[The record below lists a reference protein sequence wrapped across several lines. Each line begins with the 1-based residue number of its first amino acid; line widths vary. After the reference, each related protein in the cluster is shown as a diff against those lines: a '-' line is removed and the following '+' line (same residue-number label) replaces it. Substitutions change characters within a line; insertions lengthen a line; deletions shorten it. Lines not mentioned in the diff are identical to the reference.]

1 MKDLI
6 EAGVSLYQNYLAS
19 SSHRSEHD
27 LNPESDKME
36 QIQSEGDQDSGLPLT
51 ESPIWILGQDYRSTA
66 RPTGS
71 ASSSTTTTSSSKDV
85 DLLRRRLSSL
95 LWFSYRKGFPEIA
108 SSGFT
113 SDRGWGCMLRCGQ
126 MMLAEA
132 LIRLRLGPKWRWE
145 VDSTDEQY
153 LDILKL
159 FEDVPSAPY
168 GIHKIALMGESTE
181 RKPIGTWF
189 GPNTV
194 AQVLKKLATFDQK
207 DHMKFH
213 IAMDNMVVIDE
224 IKASARSGSETCL
237 WNPLILVI
245 PLRLGLTE
253 VNPVYFQDLKE
264 TFELT
269 QCIGVIGGRPN
280 HALFFIGYVDDE
292 MLCLDPHQT
301 QEFGSVGTKCNE
313 DEISL
318 DRSYHQSRVSRLPI
332 DQLDPSLA
340 LCFFCPNETEFDNL
354 CQGIRQ
360 RLIHC
365 RSTPLFELCRQR
377 PAALRTTETDLESIK
392 TTGFKFHSRDERSA
406 PSDSRDAGG
415 SPKSSDGSDDE
426 DFEIL

>member
-1 MKDLI
+1 MEDLI
-6 EAGVSLYQNYLAS
+6 EAGVSLYQNFLRRDAS
-19 SSHRSEHD
+19 ESTSHPSKDANLDPADPAHGVEPD
-27 LNPESDKME
+27 EAGFPV
-36 QIQSEGDQDSGLPLT
+36 T
-51 ESPIWILGQDYRSTA
+51 ESPIWILGQDYVNS
-66 RPTGS
+66 GS
-71 ASSSTTTTSSSKDV
+71 APDV
-85 DLLRRRLSSL
+85 GLLRRRLSSL
-95 LWFSYRKGFPEIA
+95 LWFSYRSGFPEIA

-132 LIRLRLGPKWRWE
+132 LIRLHLGSKWRWE
-145 VDSTDEQY
+145 VDTTDEQY

-159 FEDVPSAPY
+159 FQDLPSAPY

-194 AQVLKKLATFDQK
+194 AQVLKKLAAFDQK
-207 DHMKFH
+207 DHMKLH
-213 IAMDNMVVIDE
+213 IALDNMVVIDE
-224 IKASARSGSETCL
+224 IKALAQSGSEAL
-237 WNPLILVI
+237 WNPLTLVI

-264 TFELT
+264 TFELP
-269 QCIGVIGGRPN
+269 QCIGVMGGRPN
-280 HALFFIGYVDDE
+280 HALYFIGYADDE
-292 MLCLDPHQT
+292 VLCLDPHQT
-301 QEFGSVGTKCNE
+301 QVSGSVGTKSNE
-313 DEISL
+313 DEVTL
-318 DRSYHQSRVSRLPI
+318 DSSYHQRKVSRLAI

-340 LCFFCPNETEFDNL
+340 LCFFCSSETEFDDL

-377 PAALRTTETDLESIK
+377 PAALRTATALEAS
-392 TTGFKFHSRDERSA
+392 TTFKFHSRDNSTPEA
-406 PSDSRDAGG
+406 SRDVG
-415 SPKSSDGSDDE
+415 SPTSSDGSDEEE